1 MIYEPTSYGKARHF
15 YINISK
21 AFLKKHGVLNILCCA
36 GDSHPQFV
44 TFSAKNACYHDYPFG
59 LHFKDS
65 YSYGSSSKSNQD
77 QGFGRKREKFSR
89 PPATTDIIPD
99 APPPLST
106 FENRDG
112 LL

>member
-1 MIYEPTSYGKARHF
+1 MIYEPMSYGKARHF

-65 YSYGSSSKSNQD
+65 YSYGSSSKSNLRS
-77 QGFGRKREKFSR
+77 GSNFETKREFLAVAVR
-89 PPATTDIIPD
+89 ETV
-99 APPPLST
+99 
-106 FENRDG
+106 
-112 LL
+112 